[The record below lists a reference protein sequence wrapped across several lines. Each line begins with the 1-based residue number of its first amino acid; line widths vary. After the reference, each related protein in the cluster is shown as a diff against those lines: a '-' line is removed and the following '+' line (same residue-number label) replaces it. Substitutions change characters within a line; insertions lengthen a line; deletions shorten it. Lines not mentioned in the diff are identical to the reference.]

1 MVTDEQLNK
10 IERIAVRII
19 VILLLVIF
27 SWAFFQSCSV
37 AFVKGDGKGHVVNQ
51 SDAADVDDI
60 EVDLAL
66 RKKVDSHEAK
76 LKKHDEAIVKQEE
89 TQEKLIDTLKQ
100 ILPVVKD
107 SVKG

>member
-1 MVTDEQLNK
+1 MDEEDYK
-10 IERIAVRII
+10 RMERITLR
-19 VILLLVIF
+19 LLLIVVLIWVTIILF
-27 SWAFFQSCSV
+27 KSCSL
-37 AFVKGDGKGHVVNQ
+37 AFVKGDGQGHTIYQ
-51 SDAADVDDI
+51 ADAADVEDV

-100 ILPVVKD
+100 ILPKQIKND
-107 SVKG
+107 TTH

>member
-1 MVTDEQLNK
+1 MSEEDYERLERVTMRLFL
-10 IERIAVRII
+10 II
-19 VILLLVIF
+19 ILIF
-27 SWAFFQSCSV
+27 VTMALFKSCSL
-37 AFVKGDGKGHVVNQ
+37 AFVKGDGQGHTIYQ
-51 SDAADVDDI
+51 ADAADVEDV

-100 ILPVVKD
+100 ILPIPLDTIK
-107 SVKG
+107 

>member
-1 MVTDEQLNK
+1 MTMSKNDKVGCGSMIIIAAMV
-10 IERIAVRII
+10 I
-19 VILLLVIF
+19 VSSIVF
-27 SWAFFQSCSV
+27 KSCSL
-37 AFVKGDGKGHVVNQ
+37 AFVKGKHHTIYQ
-51 SDAADVDDI
+51 ADAADVEDV

-100 ILPVVKD
+100 ILPIQND
-107 SVKG
+107 TIH